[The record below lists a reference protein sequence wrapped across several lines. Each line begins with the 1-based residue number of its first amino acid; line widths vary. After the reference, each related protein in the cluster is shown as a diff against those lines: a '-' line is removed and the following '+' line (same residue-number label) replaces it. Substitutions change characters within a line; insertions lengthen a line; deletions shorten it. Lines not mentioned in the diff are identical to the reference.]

1 MSAFV
6 DTSVLIDYLRGHQ
19 GAATL
24 LEQHRSEGPL
34 HASEITR
41 LEVLAG
47 MRPSEEDAT
56 RSLLSALVWHPVDA
70 EIAEHAGMLGRRWLP
85 SHHTIDSADLAIAAT
100 AQITGQELLTMN
112 VRHYPMFPG
121 LRPPYSYQ

>member
-6 DTSVLIDYLRGHQ
+6 DTSVLIDFLRGDP
-19 GAATL
+19 GAAAA
-24 LEQHRSEGPL
+24 LETSRAEGPL

-47 MRPSEEDAT
+47 MRATEEDAT
-56 RSLLSALVWHPVDA
+56 RSVLAALVWHPVDTEVA
-70 EIAEHAGMLGRRWLP
+70 ERAGLLGRRWLP

-100 AQITGQELLTMN
+100 AQIRGLALLTTN
-112 VRHYPMFPG
+112 VRHYPMFSG
-121 LRPPYSYQ
+121 LLPPY